1 MNRHVGI
8 TLFLSLAALVLI
20 AVTPEPAAAQT
31 SGGLGEVVF
40 VVGLSG
46 ADSDRYGYS
55 AADSYGSRT
64 SGDFAGGLFDDD
76 LARPVSQIYEDDD
89 GYWYLYY
96 SRGTDNAW
104 LSAQDAL
111 DAITV
116 TVTYEDGRDTRSFH
130 LGGFIDAVL
139 ANNGLKLDPPI
150 PSRDWESRNGE
161 AVKIRFHRR
170 PVAGATG
177 AAALPESI
185 STPAAASGS
194 IGALLEMAPGDA
206 VTTQLTLTVMVF
218 VAMVLGAKSSKQ
230 SGRSAFTVVLNGLV
244 LTLTPW
250 APAMFGYGSY
260 ILSSIIT
267 VVMIGSGYGYRVLT
281 RQGR

>member
-1 MNRHVGI
+1 MTGHAGI
-8 TLFLSLAALVLI
+8 TLFLSLAALVLL
-20 AVTPEPAAAQT
+20 AVTPGPAAAQT
-31 SGGLGEVVF
+31 DGALGEVVF
-40 VVGLSG
+40 VVGQSG

-55 AADSYGSRT
+55 AGASYGSRT
-64 SGDFAGGLFDDD
+64 SGDFAGGLFDDGS
-76 LARPVSQIYEDDD
+76 ARTVIQFYEDDD
-89 GYWYLYY
+89 GYWYLFY
-96 SRGTDNAW
+96 SGGTDDDW
-104 LSAQDAL
+104 LSAQDAQ
-111 DAITV
+111 DAISV
-116 TVTYEDGRDTRSFH
+116 TVTYADGRDTRNFH

-161 AVKIRFHRR
+161 AVQIRFHRR
-170 PVAGATG
+170 AVAGATG
-177 AAALPESI
+177 AAALPESS

-250 APAMFGYGSY
+250 APAIFGYGSY

-267 VVMIGSGYGYRVLT
+267 VVMIGSGYGYRALT
-281 RQGR
+281 RQVR

>member
-1 MNRHVGI
+1 MTRHAGI
-8 TLFLSLAALVLI
+8 TLFLLLAALVLL
-20 AVTPEPAAAQT
+20 AVTPGTAAAQT
-31 SGGLGEVVF
+31 AGALGEVVF
-40 VVGLSG
+40 VVGQSG

-96 SRGTDNAW
+96 LRGTDNAW

-111 DAITV
+111 DVISV

-130 LGGFIDAVL
+130 LGGFIEAAL
-139 ANNGLKLDPPI
+139 TNNGLKLDPPI
-150 PSRDWESRNGE
+150 PSRDWGSRNGE
-161 AVKIRFHRR
+161 EVKIQFHRH
-170 PVAGATG
+170 VGATA
-177 AAALPESI
+177 AAALPASI

-281 RQGR
+281 RQVR